1 MDDQLAS
8 AAPPRR
14 YLWPWIV
21 LGFFLLGVVL
31 TVTAVRREAQRVRE
45 QRIPTLPESISVPT
59 NAPH

>member
-21 LGFFLLGVVL
+21 LGFFLLGVGLAIVS
-31 TVTAVRREAQRVRE
+31 VRREAQRVRE
-45 QRIPTLPESISVPT
+45 QRIPTPQESGSVST
-59 NAPH
+59 NFSN